1 MAERPAVKVQRMGR
15 DKLAL
20 FLPNRE
26 AIKAFEHLIGDVAG
40 VLPDAALAN
49 AVATEAAAAAAAAA
63 QADADAALAAI
74 AALTE
79 GHAIEYEGAALPQRA
94 ILNFTGSSVTV
105 SDVAGKT
112 TVAVAG
118 GAGASWVEV
127 EIDFG
132 PTPVYGAEFTIT
144 DAAITSASK
153 VQLLPC
159 GKAATGRTAD
169 DWAWDGA
176 AFAANPGTGS
186 ATCYA
191 QFLPGPIVGRRKV
204 QYSVGA

>member
-1 MAERPAVKVQRMGR
+1 MTTKMTAPDGR
-15 DKLAL
+15 IAIAGNVPPSMEYVRWFADLA
-20 FLPNRE
+20 RRVGGVE
-26 AIKAFEHLIGDVAG
+26 AASNTEL
-40 VLPDAALAN
+40 AALA
-49 AVATEAAAAAAAAA
+49 AAAQAAADAA
-63 QADADAALAAI
+63 QADADAALLAI
-74 AALTE
+74 AALIE
-79 GHAIEYEGAALPQRA
+79 GHEIEDEGAALPQRA
-94 ILNFTGSSVTV
+94 ILNFTGAGVTV

-112 TVAVAG
+112 VVSVAG
-118 GAGASWVEV
+118 GAGASWVEL

-132 PTPVYGAEFTIT
+132 AAPVYGAEFVIT
-144 DAAITSASK
+144 DAAITAASK
-153 VQLLPC
+153 VQVLPC

-191 QFLPGPIVGRRKV
+191 QFLPGPVVGLRKV

>member
-1 MAERPAVKVQRMGR
+1 MAERPAVQVQRMGR

-26 AIKAFEHLIGDVAG
+26 AIKAFEHLVDDVAT

-49 AVATEAAAAAAAAA
+49 ATAAELAASAAAAA
-63 QADADAALAAI
+63 QADADAAQGDANALDIRVTALEAA
-74 AALTE
+74 
-79 GHAIEYEGAALPQRA
+79 
-94 ILNFTGSSVTV
+94 S
-105 SDVAGKT
+105 
-112 TVAVAG
+112 
-118 GAGASWVEV
+118 GASWVEV

-132 PTPVYGAEFTIT
+132 SAPVYGAEFTIT
-144 DAAITSASK
+144 DAAISAASK
-153 VQLLPC
+153 VQVLPC

-176 AFAANPGTGS
+176 AFAATPAVGS

-191 QFLPGPIVGRRKV
+191 HFLPGPIVGRRKV

>member
-1 MAERPAVKVQRMGR
+1 MTTQMTAPDGR
-15 DKLAL
+15 IAIAGGAPPSMEYVRWFADLA
-20 FLPNRE
+20 RRV
-26 AIKAFEHLIGDVAG
+26 GG
-40 VLPDAALAN
+40 V
-49 AVATEAAAAAAAAA
+49 EAASNIELAAMAAAA

-79 GHAIEYEGAALPQRA
+79 GHEIEDEGAALPQRA
-94 ILNFTGSSVTV
+94 ILNFTGAGVTV

-112 TVAVAG
+112 VVSVAG

-132 PTPVYGAEFTIT
+132 ALPVYGAEFVIT
-144 DAAITSASK
+144 DAAITATSK
-153 VQLLPC
+153 VQVLPC
-159 GKAATGRTAD
+159 GKAAAGRTAD

-191 QFLPGPIVGRRKV
+191 HFLPGPIVGRRTV